1 MIKGQKECFK
11 TSNRSVLKTL
21 LYLVTIKFGG
31 EVLVYDIFE
40 VLNKD
45 LIIRHRYKEGD
56 PPGRG
61 KAFVNIEIRV
71 ALWQNF

>member
-11 TSNRSVLKTL
+11 NSNRSVLKTL

-45 LIIRHRYKEGD
+45 LIIRHRYKGIHLVVE
-56 PPGRG
+56 
-61 KAFVNIEIRV
+61 K
-71 ALWQNF
+71 LLLTLK